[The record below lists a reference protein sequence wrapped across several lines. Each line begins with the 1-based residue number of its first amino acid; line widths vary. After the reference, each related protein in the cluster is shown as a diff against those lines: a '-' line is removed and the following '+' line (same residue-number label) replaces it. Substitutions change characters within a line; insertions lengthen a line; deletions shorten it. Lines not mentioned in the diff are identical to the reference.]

1 MHNLPPVYQ
10 ERGVTVH
17 SRRHE
22 VTVEQYALL
31 DMPLWLLISLPI
43 LGGVTGEMWR
53 ADKEGVR
60 GWPLVRRLGL
70 RSGSSMICGASVIML
85 LHAANVSIWA
95 ACAGGC
101 LAAMAGTDVV
111 LGLYERWMSRRMAI
125 GHLPSGDVED

>member
-1 MHNLPPVYQ
+1 M
-10 ERGVTVH
+10 TA
-17 SRRHE
+17 
-22 VTVEQYALL
+22 EQYTLL

-43 LGGVTGEMWR
+43 LGGVAGEMWR

-60 GWPLVRRLGL
+60 GWFLVRRLSL

-101 LAAMAGTDVV
+101 LAAMAGTEVV
-111 LGLYERWMSRRMAI
+111 LGLYERWVAKRMGGGLA
-125 GHLPSGDVED
+125 PSGDTED